1 MHRGTILT
9 KTGKGLKEATGKTSN
24 LSRDL
29 RNVLKEIDGQVSVS
43 KLLDKFEKVTE
54 PKLLEVLK
62 QLETEG
68 YVREFVAQKDDEAR
82 TSIGRPSISQPPA
95 SVGQDLD
102 FTSLGSAGVPSKS
115 SYLGPPSKPSED
127 AKLQAQAQEI
137 ARQVQARR
145 AYEDGAA
152 RARAEAEVL
161 QRKVAEAR
169 ARKAIE
175 EKARREVAERT
186 KVGAVSSAAA
196 LDRARHEADERARR
210 EAEEKARLE
219 AEVRARIEVEL
230 GVKRGSDE
238 HAGRESAEKAQRE
251 AAERARKETEERA
264 RREREE
270 QARAEHAA
278 RVAAEARARAEAEM
292 RVRRELEERARR
304 EADERSRQEEMVRR
318 RAEED
323 AAKRRQIEEDRSL
336 ERSVREHEE
345 IARRDAEQE
354 REEAERR
361 KQEERARVEAEEGA
375 RREEEEKRAKEQEKR
390 AKEQEKRAKEQDRQ
404 ARDEER
410 AQAKAETEQPQQAER
425 SRERAGEGAWRGDE
439 EAVRTPEAESIP
451 ARAVWAKRKPRSVAR
466 QLPVLL
472 LVVLIVATAAVP
484 FVSMEPGPYEK
495 AAQTWLGQPVKIGSV
510 SWSLFPTPQLRFEKV
525 AIGKD
530 PQMRVAA
537 ISATPEILSLFA
549 ERKVLRS
556 LDLENASFPR
566 EFLPVLLMERG
577 KGRPL
582 GVERITAKGLKL
594 DVPELKLAPLDL
606 DASFAA
612 DGALKTVTFLNAER
626 KLSVKLQPQRGRT
639 AIEISSGSFPL
650 PIGPDLVLSDFVAK
664 GTVTRN
670 ELVLSDAEVH
680 AFGGRLLGSS
690 VRLRWSD
697 GWSLDGA
704 FAARQLDVAKFA
716 APMLAGGTLEGK
728 GVFSMRASAPER
740 LLANARLEGSF
751 TVQKGSIANIDMTRL
766 LQGSSSSGGT
776 TLFTEMTGGVSADP
790 NRVSVRQ
797 IRLAAGLM
805 NGTGQVEMDS
815 KSKLSGRLQIE
826 LRSVQARATL
836 AVTGTLKDPQYRRN

>member
-68 YVREFVAQKDDEAR
+68 YVREFVAQKDDEPR

-175 EKARREVAERT
+175 EKTRREVAERT
-186 KVGAVSSAAA
+186 KVGAASGADA

-238 HAGRESAEKAQRE
+238 QAGRESAEKAQRE
-251 AAERARKETEERA
+251 AAERARKEAEDRA

-582 GVERITAKGLKL
+582 GVERMTAKGLKL

-626 KLSVKLQPQRGRT
+626 KLSVTLQPQRGRT

-704 FAARQLDVAKFA
+704 LAARQLDVAKFA

>member
-62 QLETEG
+62 QLEVEG
-68 YVREFVAQKDDEAR
+68 YVREFVAQKDDEPR
-82 TSIGRPSISQPPA
+82 PSIGRPSISQPPA

-186 KVGAVSSAAA
+186 KVGAASSADA

-278 RVAAEARARAEAEM
+278 RVAAEARARAETEM

-345 IARRDAEQE
+345 KARRDAERE

-510 SWSLFPTPQLRFEKV
+510 SWSLFPAPQLKFEKV

-704 FAARQLDVAKFA
+704 LTARQLDVAKFA

-740 LLANARLEGSF
+740 LLANARLEGNF
-751 TVQKGSIANIDMTRL
+751 TVHKGSIANIDMTRL
-766 LQGSSSSGGT
+766 LQGGSSSGGT
-776 TLFTEMTGGVSADP
+776 TLFTEMSGGVSADS

-836 AVTGTLKDPQYRRN
+836 AVSGTLKDPQYRRN

>member
-29 RNVLKEIDGQVSVS
+29 RNVLKEIDGQIGVS

-68 YVREFVAQKDDEAR
+68 YVREFVAQKDEELR
-82 TSIGRPSISQPPA
+82 TSIGRPSISQPP
-95 SVGQDLD
+95 SDVGEDLD
-102 FTSLGSAGVPSKS
+102 FTSLGSIPSKPSSAGTPSKS

-186 KVGAVSSAAA
+186 KVGAASGADA

-251 AAERARKETEERA
+251 AAERARKEAEERA

-270 QARAEHAA
+270 QVRAEHAA

-390 AKEQEKRAKEQDRQ
+390 AKERDRQ

-582 GVERITAKGLKL
+582 GVERMTAKGLKL

-704 FAARQLDVAKFA
+704 LTARQLDVAKFA

-766 LQGSSSSGGT
+766 LQGGSSSGGT

>member
-68 YVREFVAQKDDEAR
+68 YVREFVAQKDDEPR
-82 TSIGRPSISQPPA
+82 TSIGRPSLSQPPA

-175 EKARREVAERT
+175 EKTRREVAERT
-186 KVGAVSSAAA
+186 KVGAASSADA

-238 HAGRESAEKAQRE
+238 QAGRESAEKAQRE
-251 AAERARKETEERA
+251 AAERARKEAEDRA

-375 RREEEEKRAKEQEKR
+375 RREEEEKR

-582 GVERITAKGLKL
+582 GVERMTAKGLKL

-704 FAARQLDVAKFA
+704 LAARQLDVAKFA

-766 LQGSSSSGGT
+766 LQGGSSSGGT

>member
-68 YVREFVAQKDDEAR
+68 YVREFVAQKDDELR

-95 SVGQDLD
+95 SAGQDLD

-115 SYLGPPSKPSED
+115 SYLGPPSKPSDD

-186 KVGAVSSAAA
+186 KVGAASSADA

-210 EAEEKARLE
+210 EAEEKAQLE

-238 HAGRESAEKAQRE
+238 QVGRESAERAQRE

-278 RVAAEARARAEAEM
+278 RVAAEARARVEAEM

-323 AAKRRQIEEDRSL
+323 AAKRRLIEEDRSL

-345 IARRDAEQE
+345 KARRDTERE

-361 KQEERARVEAEEGA
+361 KQEERARVEAEEGV
-375 RREEEEKRAKEQEKR
+375 RLEEEEKRAKEQEKR

-410 AQAKAETEQPQQAER
+410 AQARAETEQPRQAER

-439 EAVRTPEAESIP
+439 EAVRTPDAESIP

-472 LVVLIVATAAVP
+472 LVVLVVAIAAVP

-510 SWSLFPTPQLRFEKV
+510 SWSLFPAPQLKFEKV

-704 FAARQLDVAKFA
+704 LTARQLDVAKFA

-740 LLANARLEGSF
+740 LLANARLEGNF
-751 TVQKGSIANIDMTRL
+751 TVHKGSIANIDMTRL
-766 LQGSSSSGGT
+766 LQGGGSSGGT
-776 TLFTEMTGGVSADP
+776 TLFTEMSGGVSADS

-836 AVTGTLKDPQYRRN
+836 AVSGTLKDPQYRRN

>member
-29 RNVLKEIDGQVSVS
+29 RNVLKEIDGQISVS

-68 YVREFVAQKDDEAR
+68 YVREFVAQKDDEPR

-102 FTSLGSAGVPSKS
+102 FTSLGSAGVSSKS

-186 KVGAVSSAAA
+186 KVGAASSADA

-251 AAERARKETEERA
+251 AAERARKEAEERA

-270 QARAEHAA
+270 QVRAEHAA

-345 IARRDAEQE
+345 IAGRDAERE

-582 GVERITAKGLKL
+582 GVERMTAKGLKL

>member
-62 QLETEG
+62 QLEIEG
-68 YVREFVAQKDDEAR
+68 YVREFVGQKDDEPR
-82 TSIGRPSISQPPA
+82 TSNGRPSISQPPA

-102 FTSLGSAGVPSKS
+102 FTSLGSAGTPSKS

-175 EKARREVAERT
+175 EKARQEVAERT
-186 KVGAVSSAAA
+186 RVGTSSSVNA
-196 LDRARHEADERARR
+196 LDRARHEADERVRR
-210 EAEEKARLE
+210 ELEEKALLE
-219 AEVRARIEVEL
+219 ADARARVEVEL
-230 GVKRGSDE
+230 GVKRESDE

-278 RVAAEARARAEAEM
+278 RVAAEARARVEAEM

-304 EADERSRQEEMVRR
+304 EADERSRQEEMMRR
-318 RAEED
+318 RADED
-323 AAKRRQIEEDRSL
+323 AAKRHQIEDDRSL

-345 IARRDAEQE
+345 KARREAERE
-354 REEAERR
+354 REEAARR
-361 KQEERARVEAEEGA
+361 QQEERARVEAEEGA

-390 AKEQEKRAKEQDRQ
+390 ARELEKRAKEQDRQ
-404 ARDEER
+404 ARDEEK
-410 AQAKAETEQPQQAER
+410 AQAKAEAEQAPKAER
-425 SRERAGEGAWRGDE
+425 ARERAGEDAWRGDE
-439 EAVRTPEAESIP
+439 VAARSPDAESIP

-466 QLPVLL
+466 QLPALL
-472 LVVLIVATAAVP
+472 LVVLVVAIAAVP

-495 AAQTWLGQPVKIGSV
+495 AAQTWLGQPVKIGSI
-510 SWSLFPTPQLRFEKV
+510 SWSLFPMPQLKFEKV
-525 AIGKD
+525 TIGKD

-537 ISATPEILSLFA
+537 IRATPEILSLLA

-556 LDLENASFPR
+556 LDLESASFPR

-577 KGRPL
+577 KGRSL

-594 DVPELKLAPLDL
+594 DLPELKLAPFDL
-606 DASFAA
+606 NASFSA
-612 DGALKTVTFLNAER
+612 DGSLRTVTLFNAEQ
-626 KLSVKLQPQRGRT
+626 KLSVKLQPRAGRA
-639 AIEISSGSFPL
+639 AIEISSASFPF
-650 PIGPDLVLSDFVAK
+650 PIGPNLALSDFVAK

-670 ELVLSDAEVH
+670 ELALSDAQVH
-680 AFGGRLLGSS
+680 AFGGRLLGS

-704 FAARQLDVAKFA
+704 LTARQLNAAKIA
-716 APMLAGGTLEGK
+716 GPLLAGGTLEGK
-728 GVFSMRASAPER
+728 GVYSMRASALER
-740 LLANARLEGSF
+740 LLATARLEGNF
-751 TVQKGSIANIDMTRL
+751 TVLKGSIANIDMSRL
-766 LQGSSSSGGT
+766 LQGSGSSGGT
-776 TLFTEMTGGVSADP
+776 TLFTEMSGGVLADP

-805 NGTGQVEMDS
+805 NGTGQVDMDS
-815 KSKLSGRLQIE
+815 QSRLSGRLQIE

-836 AVTGTLKDPQYRRN
+836 AIAGTLKDPQYRRN

>member
-62 QLETEG
+62 QLEIEG
-68 YVREFVAQKDDEAR
+68 YVREFVGHEEPRA
-82 TSIGRPSISQPPA
+82 SSGRPSISQPPP
-95 SVGQDLD
+95 SVGDDLD

-115 SYLGPPSKPSED
+115 SYLGPPSKPIED

-175 EKARREVAERT
+175 EKARQEVAERT
-186 KVGAVSSAAA
+186 RVGAASSADA
-196 LDRARHEADERARR
+196 LDRARHEAEERVRR
-210 EAEEKARLE
+210 ELEEKARTE
-219 AEVRARIEVEL
+219 AEARARIEVEL
-230 GVKRGSDE
+230 GIKRGSDE
-238 HAGRESAEKAQRE
+238 PAIRESAEKAQRE
-251 AAERARKETEERA
+251 AAERARRDAEERA

-270 QARAEHAA
+270 RARAEHAA
-278 RVAAEARARAEAEM
+278 RIEAEARVRVEAEM

-304 EADERSRQEEMVRR
+304 EADERSRQEEMMRR
-318 RAEED
+318 HAEED

-345 IARRDAEQE
+345 KARREAERE
-354 REEAERR
+354 REEAER
-361 KQEERARVEAEEGA
+361 KQQEERARVEAEEGA
-375 RREEEEKRAKEQEKR
+375 RREEEEKRR
-390 AKEQEKRAKEQDRQ
+390 AKEQEKRAKEQDQR
-404 ARDEER
+404 AREQDRPAREEER
-410 AQAKAETEQPQQAER
+410 AQAKAETEQAPKAER
-425 SRERAGEGAWRGDE
+425 ARERAGEDAWRGDE
-439 EAVRTPEAESIP
+439 VAARSPDVESIP

-466 QLPVLL
+466 QLPALL
-472 LVVLIVATAAVP
+472 LVVLIVAIASIP
-484 FVSMEPGPYEK
+484 FVSMEPAPYER

-510 SWSLFPTPQLRFEKV
+510 SWSLFPKPQLKFEKV

-530 PQMRVAA
+530 PQLRVAA
-537 ISATPEILSLFA
+537 IRATPEVLSLLA

-577 KGRPL
+577 KGRSL
-582 GVERITAKGLKL
+582 GVEHITAKGLKV
-594 DVPELKLAPLDL
+594 DIPELKLATLDL
-606 DASFAA
+606 NASFSA
-612 DGALKTVTFLNAER
+612 DGSLRTVTLFNAEQ
-626 KLSVKLQPQRGRT
+626 KLSVKLQPQAGRA
-639 AIEISSGSFPL
+639 AIEISSASFPL
-650 PIGPDLVLSDFVAK
+650 PIGPNLVLSDFVAK

-670 ELVLSDAEVH
+670 ELALNEAEAH
-680 AFGGRLLGSS
+680 AFGGRLLGS

-704 FAARQLDVAKFA
+704 LTARQVDVAKIA
-716 APMLAGGTLEGK
+716 APLLAGGTLEGK
-728 GVFSMRASAPER
+728 GVYSMRASVPER
-740 LLANARLEGSF
+740 LLASARLEGNF
-751 TVQKGSIANIDMTRL
+751 TVLKGSIANIDMSRL
-766 LQGSSSSGGT
+766 LQGSGSSGGT
-776 TLFTEMTGGVSADP
+776 TLFTEMSGGVLADP

-805 NGTGQVEMDS
+805 NGTGQVDMDS
-815 KSKLSGRLQIE
+815 QSRLSGRLQLE
-826 LRSVQARATL
+826 LRTQSVQARATL
-836 AVTGTLKDPQYRRN
+836 AVAGTLKDPQYRRN